1 MNVTVKGKISPVKFG
16 IFAIL
21 ALLFVIIIISI
32 IRKENLADD
41 EFLAP
46 VITIK
51 PIYGSLEKTLRITGQ
66 VETGR
71 LVTLA
76 PRVGGMLLMLN
87 VKAGDEVRENQI
99 IAQVDSTPYELGFL
113 QAQSAYQTARSTYER
128 IERLYQSQ
136 GIAFQSYEEAKMAFE
151 VARAQFELAQ
161 LNLDYTKI
169 RAPMNATV
177 LMRHGS
183 EGGLVGVGTPLV
195 TLTDLGD
202 LRIKAA
208 IPEIHYR
215 FFAENWETMPVRIN
229 VPALGNENFELKPLS
244 LAPYVSPENRSFL
257 VEYEIPQGAYRG
269 LRPGMF
275 VNILFT
281 LDKKENVYYLPFRVL
296 ASGNRLMFV
305 TEDTKAQYIEFV
317 PDFFNNDFFQIPS
330 ELRGRTFILEGQH
343 FINPGQRLNILSN
356 DLSYSMDADS
366 MDTDGTSQ

>member
-1 MNVTVKGKISPVKFG
+1 MNVTFNSKNSHIKFG

-21 ALLFVIIIISI
+21 VLLFIIILVSI
-32 IRKENLADD
+32 IRRGNLSDD

-46 VITIK
+46 VITVN
-51 PIYGSLEKTLRITGQ
+51 PIYGSLEKTLRITSQ

-71 LVTLA
+71 LITMV
-76 PRVGGMLLMLN
+76 PRVGGTLISLN
-87 VKAGDEVRENQI
+87 VKAGDEVREGQI
-99 IAQVDSTPYELGFL
+99 IAVVDSAPYDLGYL

-136 GIAFQSYEEAKMAFE
+136 GIALQNYEEAKMAHE
-151 VARAQFELAQ
+151 VAKAQYDLAQ
-161 LNLDYTKI
+161 LNIDYTRI

-177 LMRHGS
+177 LMRHS
-183 EGGLVGVGTPLV
+183 TEGGLVGVGTPLV

-215 FFAENWETMPVRIN
+215 FFAVNWEKMPVRIN
-229 VPALGNENFELKPLS
+229 VPAMGNSETFELKPLS
-244 LAPYVSPENRSFL
+244 LAPYVSPENRNFL
-257 VEYEIPQGAYRG
+257 IEYEIPRGAARG

-275 VNILFT
+275 VNVLFT
-281 LDKKENVYYLPFRVL
+281 LDKKDNVYYLPFRVL

-305 TEDTKAQYIEFV
+305 AEDTRAQFIEFI

-330 ELRGRTFILEGQH
+330 ELRDRTFILEGQH
-343 FINPGQRLNILSN
+343 FINPGQKLNILSN
-356 DLSYSMDADS
+356 DLSYSMNV
-366 MDTDGTSQ
+366 DGSSK